1 MLNTK
6 KCRSGMRILLLTACF
21 CLTGSHAAA
30 QPDSLVEIHNLRH
43 HTHPSFTRI
52 VVDIGR
58 LREYTFNRL
67 SGPDRLYVDI
77 LQARLNPLLHG
88 KSIPIQNQYLQRIR
102 IAQKNPST
110 VRIAADL
117 ETGRIDH
124 YNIFHLPDPFRVV
137 IDIYPKITPPKG
149 NGASI
154 PQPAEPTASGYSI
167 ARQLGLGVRRV
178 VIDPGH
184 GGKDPGCIGKKGTL
198 EKTIVLD
205 VSLRLRK
212 LLSTVEGLNVIL
224 TRETDIFIPVVN
236 RTVIAN
242 QKQADLFISIHANSN
257 PRKKHSGIQSFFLN
271 FSNDPSINAIA
282 ARENATSTKSIS
294 EMKDIIQRIARNS
307 KIIESME
314 LAQKIQF
321 TLAGSLKKKYANVE
335 DLGAKGGPFWV
346 LIGGEMP
353 SVLVEIS
360 HLSNQEEENRLLT
373 PAYRQHIAEGIFK
386 GIIEYMHSLGK
397 G

>member
-1 MLNTK
+1 MLNAK
-6 KCRSGMRILLLTACF
+6 KNRSGMRILLLAACF
-21 CLTGSHAAA
+21 GLAGPHAAA
-30 QPDSLVEIHNLRH
+30 QPDSRVEIHNLRY

-77 LQARLNPLLHG
+77 LQARLNPILHG
-88 KSIPIQNQYLQRIR
+88 KSIPIQNQYLKRIR

-117 ETGRIDH
+117 EAERIDH

-137 IDIYPKITPPKG
+137 IDIYPKTALPKG
-149 NGASI
+149 GSVSS

-212 LLSTVEGLNVIL
+212 LLSSVEGLSVIL

-321 TLAGSLKKKYANVE
+321 TLSGSLKKRYSNVE

-373 PAYRQHIAEGIFK
+373 PAYRQHIAEGIFQ

>member
-1 MLNTK
+1 MRKTDNIK
-6 KCRSGMRILLLTACF
+6 KAGLILF
-21 CLTGSHAAA
+21 IVGSLGLPVLPVTV
-30 QPDSLVEIHNLRH
+30 QPDARVEVHSLRH

-52 VVDIGR
+52 VVDIGQ
-58 LREYTFNRL
+58 LREYTYNRL
-67 SGPDRLYVDI
+67 SSPDRLYVDV
-77 LQARLNPLLHG
+77 LQARLNPILHG
-88 KSIPIQNQYLQRIR
+88 KTIPIQNQYLSRIR

-117 ETGRIDH
+117 VPNKIDH
-124 YNIFHLPDPFRVV
+124 YHVFHLPDPFRIV
-137 IDIYPKITPPKG
+137 IDIYPKAALQRP
-149 NGASI
+149 AEDSI

-167 ARQLGLGVRRV
+167 ARQLGLGVRCV

-198 EKTIVLD
+198 EKSIVLD
-205 VSLRLRK
+205 VGLRLKK
-212 LLSTVEGLNVIL
+212 LLDSVEGLNVIL
-224 TRETDIFIPVVN
+224 TRESDIFIPVEN

-257 PRKKHSGIQSFFLN
+257 PRKKHSGVQSFFLN

-294 EMKDIIQRIARNS
+294 EMKDIIQKIARNS

-321 TLAGSLKKKYANVE
+321 TLTASLKKKYTAVE

-346 LIGGEMP
+346 LIGGDMP

-360 HLSNQEEENRLLT
+360 HLSNPEEEDRLIT
-373 PAYRQHIAEGIFK
+373 SAYRQHVAEGIYQ
-386 GIIEYMHSLGK
+386 GIMEYMHSLGK

>member
-1 MLNTK
+1 MQNTENNK
-6 KCRSGMRILLLTACF
+6 TRLLIFVILGCFALTAPH
-21 CLTGSHAAA
+21 LTA
-30 QPDSLVEIHNLRH
+30 QSDSRVEIHNLRH

-52 VVDIGR
+52 VVDIGQ

-67 SGPDRLYVDI
+67 SSPDRIYVDI
-77 LQARLNPLLHG
+77 LQARLNPILHG
-88 KSIPIQNQYLQRIR
+88 KSIPIQNQYLRQIR
-102 IAQKNPST
+102 IAQKNPTT

-117 ETGRIDH
+117 EPGRIDH
-124 YNIFHLPDPFRVV
+124 YHVFHLPDPFRLV
-137 IDIYPKITPPKG
+137 IDIYPKTALQKPDG
-149 NGASI
+149 GST

-184 GGKDPGCIGKKGTL
+184 GGKDPGCIGKKGTQ
-198 EKTIVLD
+198 EKNIVLD
-205 VSLRLRK
+205 VSLRLKK
-212 LLSTVEGLNVIL
+212 LLSSVEGLNVIL

-257 PRKKHSGIQSFFLN
+257 PKKKHSGVQSFFLN

-294 EMKDIIQRIARNS
+294 VMKDIIQRIARNS

-321 TLAGSLKKKYANVE
+321 TLSGSLKKKYANVE

-346 LIGGEMP
+346 LIGGDMP

-360 HLSNQEEENRLLT
+360 HLSNQEEENRLIT
-373 PAYRQHIAEGIFK
+373 PAYRQHVAEGIYQ